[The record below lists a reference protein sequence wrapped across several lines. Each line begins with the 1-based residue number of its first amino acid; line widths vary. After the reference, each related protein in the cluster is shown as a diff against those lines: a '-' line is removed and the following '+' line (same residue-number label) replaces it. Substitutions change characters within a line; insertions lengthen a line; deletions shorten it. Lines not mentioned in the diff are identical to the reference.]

1 MTIGAG
7 VVVVG
12 VAVVTAVEAEVG
24 LEAAIDQ
31 TTEAAVDLAGE
42 MAAVEE
48 AVAAV
53 DGASVAVEAGEGV
66 MIFAATLKMINLEA
80 ISGKSA
86 GTRLS

>member
-66 MIFAATLKMINLEA
+66 MISAATLKMINLEA